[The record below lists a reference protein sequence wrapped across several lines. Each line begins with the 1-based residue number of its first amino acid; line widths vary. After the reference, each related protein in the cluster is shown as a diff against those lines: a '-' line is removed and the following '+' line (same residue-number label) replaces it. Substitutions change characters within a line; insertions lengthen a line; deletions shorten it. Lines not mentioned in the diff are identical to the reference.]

1 MSDQPQWVLG
11 AMGAHPALTA
21 AGLAR
26 RTAMGEMLQGA
37 VVSRRRR
44 RMAFRWAG
52 AAALTLVLALLLSPG
67 ISPDNSGAELRHV
80 AFETVRDDPGI
91 LARYAATPSAIPPE
105 TWIEDDELL
114 DLLRSADRPTGLIR
128 IDDRVILT
136 VDVTDIP
143 PE

>member
-1 MSDQPQWVLG
+1 MSEQPSWVLG
-11 AMGAHPALTA
+11 AMRAHPALTA
-21 AGLAR
+21 TGLAR
-26 RTAMGEMLQGA
+26 RTAMGEILQAA

-44 RMAFRWAG
+44 RVAFRWAG
-52 AAALTLVLALLLSPG
+52 ATALALVLALLLSPG
-67 ISPDNSGAELRHV
+67 ISPGTGRAELKHV
-80 AFETVRDDPGI
+80 AFEIVRDDPGI
-91 LARYAATPSAIPPE
+91 LARYAARPSAIPAE

-136 VDVTDIP
+136 GDVTDIT

>member
-1 MSDQPQWVLG
+1 MSEHPRWILS
-11 AMGAHPALTA
+11 AMRGHPALTA

-26 RTAMGEMLQGA
+26 RTAMGEMLQAA

-44 RMAFRWAG
+44 RRALRWASG
-52 AAALTLVLALLLSPG
+52 TALALVFALLLSPG
-67 ISPDNSGAELRHV
+67 ASPVAGGAGLKHV
-80 AFETVRDDPGI
+80 AFEIVRDDPGI
-91 LARYAATPSAIPPE
+91 VTRYVARPSAIPAE

-136 VDVTDIP
+136 GDVTDNS

>member
-1 MSDQPQWVLG
+1 MSEQPSWVLG
-11 AMGAHPALTA
+11 AMRAHPALTA
-21 AGLAR
+21 AGAAR
-26 RTAMGEMLQGA
+26 RTAMGEMLQAA

-44 RMAFRWAG
+44 RVAFRLAG
-52 AAALTLVLALLLSPG
+52 AAAVAMVLALLLSPG
-67 ISPDNSGAELRHV
+67 ISPDPGAGLKHV

-91 LARYAATPSAIPPE
+91 LARYAARPAAIPAE